1 MACCGWSSAGHGP
14 VFLSKGRGGSFE
26 ELPPPHAPLGV
37 SGDWQASSPE
47 PVTLSDGAM
56 LIAPSDGMFE
66 ASNSGGEQFSTERL
80 MAVATAHRDNPVAEL
95 VNQMRLAVQAW
106 QEGPDGADDQTLAV
120 VRWGPRPN

>member
-1 MACCGWSSAGHGP
+1 
-14 VFLSKGRGGSFE
+14 
-26 ELPPPHAPLGV
+26 
-37 SGDWQASSPE
+37 
-47 PVTLSDGAM
+47 
-56 LIAPSDGMFE
+56 MFE

-106 QEGPDGADDQTLAV
+106 QEGPEGADDQTLAV